1 MNYDEFSKPLLVE
14 PGIKYFLHETLK
26 KCKEYKEQYNN
37 YLYNAGLFIFFTL
50 ILGAIL
56 LYKYRGKLSTEE
68 MQQRDREK
76 RQYILSKIKNFQD
89 AKRIAHQELITSLP
103 NWDNEYELISRKII

>member
-1 MNYDEFSKPLLVE
+1 M
-14 PGIKYFLHETLK
+14 
-26 KCKEYKEQYNN
+26 
-37 YLYNAGLFIFFTL
+37 L

-56 LYKYRGKLSTEE
+56 LYKYRGRLSTEE
-68 MQQRDREK
+68 MHQKDRDK
-76 RQYILSKIKNFQD
+76 KQYILSKIKNFQD

>member
-37 YLYNAGLFIFFTL
+37 YLYNAGLFIFFML

-68 MQQRDREK
+68 MQQKDREK

>member
-37 YLYNAGLFIFFTL
+37 YLYNAGLFIFFML

-76 RQYILSKIKNFQD
+76 KQYILSKIKNFQD

>member
-14 PGIKYFLHETLK
+14 PGVKYFLHETLK
-26 KCKEYKEQYNN
+26 QRKVYKEKYNN
-37 YLYNAGLFIFFTL
+37 YLYNAGLLICFIF

-56 LYKYRGKLSTEE
+56 LYKYKGKLSEE
-68 MQQRDREK
+68 EVEQKEREK
-76 RQYILSKIKNFQD
+76 KQYILSKIKNFQD

>member
-26 KCKEYKEQYNN
+26 KCKEYKETYNN
-37 YLYNAGLFIFFTL
+37 YLYNAGLFIFFML

-56 LYKYRGKLSTEE
+56 LYKYRGKLSTED
-68 MQQRDREK
+68 MQQKDREK

>member
-26 KCKEYKEQYNN
+26 KCKDYKEKYNN
-37 YLYNAGLFIFFTL
+37 YLYNAGLFIFFML

-56 LYKYRGKLSTEE
+56 LYNYKGKLSTEE
-68 MQQRDREK
+68 MQQQDREK
-76 RQYILSKIKNFQD
+76 KQYILSKIKNFQD

>member
-37 YLYNAGLFIFFTL
+37 YLYNAGLFIFFML

-76 RQYILSKIKNFQD
+76 KQYILSKIKNFQD
-89 AKRIAHQELITSLP
+89 AKRIAHQELIASLP

>member
-26 KCKEYKEQYNN
+26 KCKDYKEQYNN
-37 YLYNAGLFIFFTL
+37 YLYNAGLFIFFML

-56 LYKYRGKLSTEE
+56 LYKYRGKLSTED
-68 MQQRDREK
+68 MQQKDREK

>member
-26 KCKEYKEQYNN
+26 KCKEYKETYNN
-37 YLYNAGLFIFFTL
+37 YLYNAGLFIFFML

>member
-26 KCKEYKEQYNN
+26 KCKEYKETYNN
-37 YLYNAGLFIFFTL
+37 YLYNAGLFIFFIL

-68 MQQRDREK
+68 MQQKDREK

>member
-1 MNYDEFSKPLLVE
+1 MNYDDFSKPLLVE

-26 KCKEYKEQYNN
+26 QCKEYKEKYNN
-37 YLYNAGLFIFFTL
+37 YIYNAGLLFVFIL

-56 LYKYRGKLSTEE
+56 LYKYKGKLSKEE
-68 MQQRDREK
+68 IQQKEREK
-76 RQYILSKIKNFQD
+76 KQYILSKIKNFQD

>member
-76 RQYILSKIKNFQD
+76 KQYILSKIKNFQD

>member
-37 YLYNAGLFIFFTL
+37 YLYNVGLFIFFML

-56 LYKYRGKLSTEE
+56 LYKYRGKLSNEE
-68 MQQRDREK
+68 MQQKDREK
-76 RQYILSKIKNFQD
+76 KQYILSKIKNFQD

>member
-26 KCKEYKEQYNN
+26 KCKEYKETYNN
-37 YLYNAGLFIFFTL
+37 YLYNAGLFIFFML

-68 MQQRDREK
+68 MQQKDREK

>member
-26 KCKEYKEQYNN
+26 KCKEYKETYNN
-37 YLYNAGLFIFFTL
+37 YLYNAGLFIFFML

-68 MQQRDREK
+68 MQQKDREK
-76 RQYILSKIKNFQD
+76 KQYILSKIKNFQD